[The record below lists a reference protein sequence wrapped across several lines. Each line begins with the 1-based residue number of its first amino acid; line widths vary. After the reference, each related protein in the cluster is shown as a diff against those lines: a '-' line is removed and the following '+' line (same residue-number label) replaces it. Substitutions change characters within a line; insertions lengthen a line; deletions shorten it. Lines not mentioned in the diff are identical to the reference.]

1 MYNQSYIDDF
11 ENTDFKKEKRVY
23 SELLNNPK
31 LLKKL
36 GEEYSKK
43 YGPDADAFRLALK
56 ESLDHYVA
64 KKLSEGKQYIN
75 TPEFRNYA
83 NYLTQII
90 KNTTAQIGNSQI
102 YLELSTN
109 VVFEYLDDES
119 INKIWPGSTLKKHIE
134 YNSKIIK
141 SLMEKIENGDKIADD
156 EVKLLSRYFDNKKQQ
171 DDKDYK
177 KYISYI
183 FKNLKSLKSSP
194 ELISS
199 ILSYL
204 PMYYRE
210 QVENSRAFLAAYD
223 SPFMN
228 KKRPIN
234 WAHSSSILDYTCFQY
249 DKFKDVKLDSYKSA
263 DTSRGFEEKDILFLL
278 FVEFHEL
285 SHQRQK
291 IQMNN
296 ENSMD
301 ATAYEAQKFLNEIFK
316 DYMFDKSRN
325 FEGNHDSD
333 EIEIDADE
341 RGWRKCHSFVLDMF
355 ERNDE
360 QLIIARKC
368 SKNEKSVNCRRAF
381 SVKQNPETRAHYR
394 YMDYDMVQLQEAVRR
409 NPEKLKMYPHIV
421 KFISGDGR
429 IKVDSLFEHQITL
442 SPFGREVANY
452 VLNHAPVQLFMDKI
466 NSKKYS
472 VSQVK
477 TMLENLVQIPH
488 ANALAVRELK
498 NIDLDTYNKTSTK
511 YNIRENLN
519 NVHNYYFLECS
530 KQLLKFTQILGSA
543 CNSYKGQFSKAEID
557 SYYIFFGEY
566 YYKEMFSQIESPDS
580 KSIIAQMELYKKSGN
595 TYLINLADETMKAL
609 AQKTKSQND
618 INGKSIN
625 DDIYDVDPITTQM
638 QDLSVKPNLD
648 NSRYSE
654 SDVGR
659 GTINTTTS
667 TKDRLRAQVNRDM
680 QKMKDNERGVKYGE

>member
-11 ENTDFKKEKRVY
+11 ENTDFKKKKRVY
-23 SELLNNPK
+23 SELLNNPQ

-64 KKLSEGKQYIN
+64 KKLSEGKQYMN

-83 NYLTQII
+83 NYLKQII

-102 YLELSTN
+102 YLEPSTN
-109 VVFEYLDDES
+109 VVFEYLDDEDL
-119 INKIWPGSTLKKHIE
+119 NKIWPGSTLKKHIE

-141 SLMEKIENGDKIADD
+141 NLMKKIENGDKIADD
-156 EVKLLSRYFDNKKQQ
+156 EAKLLSRYFDNKKQLN
-171 DDKDYK
+171 DKDYK

-183 FKNLKSLKSSP
+183 FKNLKTLKSSS

-204 PMYYRE
+204 PMYYGE
-210 QVENSRAFLAAYD
+210 QVENSRAFLVTYD
-223 SPFMN
+223 SPFMDTKN
-228 KKRPIN
+228 SFN
-234 WAHSSSILDYTCFQY
+234 WAHSSGIMKYTCFQY

-263 DTSRGFEEKDILFLL
+263 DISRGFGEKDILFLL
-278 FVEFHEL
+278 FAEFHEL
-285 SHQRQK
+285 SHERQK

-301 ATAYEAQKFLNEIFK
+301 ATAYETKNFLNEIFK

-341 RGWRKCHSFVLDMF
+341 RGWKKCYSFVLDMF

-360 QLIIARKC
+360 QIKIARKC

-381 SVKQNPETRAHYR
+381 SVKENPENRAHYR

-409 NPEKLKMYPHIV
+409 NPEKLKMYPHIA

-429 IKVDSLFEHQITL
+429 IKVDSLFEHQITV

-488 ANALAVRELK
+488 VNALAVRELK
-498 NIDLDTYNKTSTK
+498 NIDLDTYNETGAK
-511 YNIRENLN
+511 YNIRKNLN

-530 KQLLKFTQILGSA
+530 KQLLKFTQILDSA
-543 CNSYKGQFSKAEID
+543 CNSYKGQFSQAEID
-557 SYYIFFGEY
+557 SYYKFFGEY
-566 YYKEMFSQIESPDS
+566 YYKEMLSQIDSPDS

-595 TYLINLADETMKAL
+595 TYLINLADETMKVL

-618 INGKSIN
+618 IDGKSIN
-625 DDIYDVDPITTQM
+625 DDIYAVDPITTQM
-638 QDLSVKPNLD
+638 KDLSVKPNLD
-648 NSRYSE
+648 NTRYSE
-654 SDVGR
+654 SDIGR
-659 GTINTTTS
+659 GTINTKTS
-667 TKDRLRAQVNRDM
+667 TKDRLRAQVDRDM
-680 QKMKDNERGVKYGE
+680 QKMKDKERGVKYGE